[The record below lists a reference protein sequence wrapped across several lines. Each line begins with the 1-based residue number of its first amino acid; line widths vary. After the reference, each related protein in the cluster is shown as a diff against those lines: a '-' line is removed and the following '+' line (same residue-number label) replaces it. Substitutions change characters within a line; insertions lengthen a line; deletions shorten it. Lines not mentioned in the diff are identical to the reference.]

1 LSFNNNKTTYKD
13 FFNFLEL
20 AFLMFDGFFFELLTP
35 FTLGGHN
42 FLNFIMFLIIFN
54 ALEVSIK
61 GIKFCLNTRNNG
73 AFPLDL
79 ACLKHFNVVIAIQFA
94 IKEQLKDLTQM
105 FCF

>member
-1 LSFNNNKTTYKD
+1 
-13 FFNFLEL
+13 
-20 AFLMFDGFFFELLTP
+20 MFDGFFFELLTP
-35 FTLGGHN
+35 STLGGHN